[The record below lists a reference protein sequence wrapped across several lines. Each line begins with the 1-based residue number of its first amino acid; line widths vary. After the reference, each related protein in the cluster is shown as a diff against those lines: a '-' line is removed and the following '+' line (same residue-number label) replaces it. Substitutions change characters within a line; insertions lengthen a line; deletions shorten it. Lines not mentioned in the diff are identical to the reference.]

1 MNIICESNQSLALQ
15 WQSLEGVDEESPK
28 QERQNKLEK
37 RPKPD
42 GQKLKG
48 QKNFLPITLS
58 QIERFWSKVEK
69 TALSDCWNWK
79 ASTFKNK
86 KYGQIKINGKNLKA
100 HRVAFLIENKTI
112 ADGLCVCHKCDN
124 PQCCN
129 PAHLFAATPQE
140 NRADCVRKGRQARG
154 ATHGSVNHLRKKGEE
169 SGSAKL
175 KDADVLQIKSMLTN
189 KQTGSSIAKMFNV
202 SKQTISAIKNKI
214 VWQHL

>member
-1 MNIICESNQSLALQ
+1 MNSICESNQSLALQ

-28 QERQNKLEK
+28 QERQSKPEK
-37 RPKPD
+37 RPKLD

-48 QKNFLPITLS
+48 QKNFQPITLS

-69 TALSDCWNWK
+69 STQPGCWNWK
-79 ASTFKNK
+79 ASTFQNG
-86 KYGQIKINGKNLKA
+86 YGQFKMGGKNLKA

-124 PQCCN
+124 KKCCN
-129 PAHLFAATPQE
+129 PSHLFAATQQE

-154 ATHGSVNHLRKKGEE
+154 ATHGSVKHPRKKGEE
-169 SGSAKL
+169 SGNAKL
-175 KDADVLQIKSMLTN
+175 KDADVLQIKSMLTK
-189 KQTGSSIAKMFNV
+189 KQTGSSIAMMFNV